1 LDALIS
7 PEIHRISAW
16 DGLTLHVREWANREW
31 PGEWGKSGVDRPPL
45 LCLPGIVRTGGD
57 FETLVPLIAGGRRA
71 IAVDY
76 MGRGDSGRTRDTR
89 RYGPE
94 ACVRDVLDV
103 AAALHI
109 RGAVVIGTSFGGL
122 LAMGLRSA
130 RPSLV
135 RAVVMND
142 IGPDI
147 GQDGASFV
155 RDFVAHDP
163 ALESVEACIAFLQ
176 DRLPPLS
183 LDTDAAW
190 RRMVELTYRR
200 GEDGRFHPLWDI
212 RLADRFGDKTPDLWA
227 LWRGL
232 ADIPLLLVHATESTI
247 LLPETVARMRTERP
261 DMTVVT
267 LPGIGHA
274 PVLTEPDAVMALQS
288 FLDRCI

>member
-1 LDALIS
+1 M
-7 PEIHRISAW
+7 
-16 DGLTLHVREWANREW
+16 LHVREW
-31 PGEWGKSGVDRPPL
+31 PGDLGRPPL
-45 LCLPGIVRTGGD
+45 LCLPGVVRTGGD
-57 FETLVPLIAGGRRA
+57 FETLVPIIAEGRRA

-76 MGRGDSGRTRDTR
+76 MGRGDSGRSKDTR

-94 ACVRDVLDV
+94 ACVRDILDV
-103 AAALHI
+103 TAALHVH
-109 RGAVVIGTSFGGL
+109 GAVVIGTSFGGL

-155 RDFVAHDP
+155 RDFVGHDP
-163 ALESVEACIAFLQ
+163 ALDSVETCIAFLK

-190 RRMVELTYRR
+190 QRMVELTYRR
-200 GEDGRFHPLWDI
+200 GEDGHFHPLWDT
-212 RLADRFGDKTPDLWA
+212 RLADRLGDKTPDLWA

-232 ADIPLLLVHATESTI
+232 ADVPLLLVHAAESNI
-247 LLPETVARMRTERP
+247 LLPETVARMQAERP

-274 PVLTEPDAVMALQS
+274 PVLTEPDAVMALQR
-288 FLDRCI
+288 FLDTCAPDTCA